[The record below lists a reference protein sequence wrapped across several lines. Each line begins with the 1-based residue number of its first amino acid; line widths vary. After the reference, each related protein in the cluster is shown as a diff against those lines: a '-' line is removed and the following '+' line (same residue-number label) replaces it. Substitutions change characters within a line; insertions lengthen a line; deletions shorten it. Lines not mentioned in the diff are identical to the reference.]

1 MGCYHTL
8 QPDKNPFAPP
18 SIPALTPQGFVRWQT
33 VQLLLG
39 PEEHVPFLQT
49 AVKRLGLSNPIDGKP
64 FPTWLPRNALPSRP
78 DPETLQWHQKVSDRL
93 KIEAQR
99 PQVRG
104 IPGTHPGALS
114 DGTSDGTLESSDD
127 QSLVDAANYFS
138 EQRPRPPFR
147 HPEPL
152 HMPPYAS
159 GPTSRRGTSKDP
171 RPWTP
176 ERRRSNSDPHLHRPE
191 FRDDKSRRNDPRSHH
206 RRRSSSTISTS
217 STSSYTSSS
226 SSGRSDDLGRRHRTS
241 SSATLQPPR
250 SRQAS
255 QQHDPQR
262 PQSVRHS
269 PLSHSSTFPYRPT
282 SRQDPAP
289 HRNPSAPGR
298 GNMRGHNVRWGAD
311 SVHNISSSQDRYR
324 ERDGKSRA
332 RSEGREGRRNPYY

>member
-49 AVKRLGLSNPIDGKP
+49 AVKRLGLSNPIDGKA

-78 DPETLQWHQKVSDRL
+78 DPATLQWHQKVSDRL
-93 KIEAQR
+93 KLEAQK
-99 PQVRG
+99 PQGRG
-104 IPGTHPGALS
+104 ISGTHTGALS

-138 EQRPRPPFR
+138 GQRPRPPFR

-152 HMPPYAS
+152 NMPYTG
-159 GPTSRRGTSKDP
+159 GPTSRKSTGKDP

-176 ERRRSNSDPHLHRPE
+176 ERRRSNSDSQLHRPE
-191 FRDDKSRRNDPRSHH
+191 LRDGKGRRNDPRSRP
-206 RRRSSSTISTS
+206 RRRSPSTISTS
-217 STSSYTSSS
+217 SSSSDTSSS

-250 SRQAS
+250 RHST
-255 QQHDPQR
+255 QHDPQR
-262 PQSVRHS
+262 TQSARQS
-269 PLSHSSTFPYRPT
+269 PHPHSSTFPSRP
-282 SRQDPAP
+282 DPRFVP
-289 HRNPSAPGR
+289 PQRNPSAPGR
-298 GNMRGHNVRWGAD
+298 GNTRGHNVRWGAD
-311 SVHNISSSQDRYR
+311 SVHNIAPGQDRYR
-324 ERDGKSRA
+324 DRDGKSRA
-332 RSEGREGRRNPYY
+332 KSEERGGRRYPYY